1 MQAEAAGGKVSGPLA
16 LWAGL
21 VTLVPP
27 HGAGAP
33 AALVSQFACSPRRVE
48 QTGRGGRPLPQPPPL
63 SEAVAEISLS
73 VEL

>member
-21 VTLVPP
+21 VTVVPP

-33 AALVSQFACSPRRVE
+33 AVPSAHTHTH
-48 QTGRGGRPLPQPPPL
+48 TGVFVLRCF
-63 SEAVAEISLS
+63 S
-73 VEL
+73 VWGP

>member
-33 AALVSQFACSPRRVE
+33 AVPSAHTHTHTH
-48 QTGRGGRPLPQPPPL
+48 TGVFVLRCF
-63 SEAVAEISLS
+63 S
-73 VEL
+73 VWGP